1 MQNPEQMGRPSRR
14 EEMPGRTP
22 RYRDESAVY
31 YWTAKS
37 GGTAETPPRI
47 GEGFIFIYK
56 GAESM
61 KRVFSGVQPSGEL
74 TLGNYL
80 GALMY
85 FARVQEEFDCYFC
98 VVDLHALT
106 VPQEPL
112 ILRENLRRTAALFLA
127 AGIDPD
133 KATVFVQSRVSAH
146 AELAWLLQC
155 LTGFGELGRMTQFKE
170 KSQGKESFS
179 AGLYTYPTLMA
190 ADILLY
196 DADYVPVGEDQKQH
210 LELARDLA
218 QRFNRR
224 YGELL
229 VVPEPMIGKIGA
241 RIMALDDPEAKMS
254 KSSESPASYI
264 SMLDSP
270 GDIRKKFKR
279 AVTDPGTEVRYDPPS
294 KPGVSN
300 LLSILSLSGG
310 QSIPQLEAYFVG
322 QGYGAL
328 KEATAEAVIELLR
341 PIQERYQEIMAN
353 GGLEEIL
360 DQGAAKAAAVAAPT
374 LYRVQQAMGL

>member
-1 MQNPEQMGRPSRR
+1 
-14 EEMPGRTP
+14 
-22 RYRDESAVY
+22 
-31 YWTAKS
+31 
-37 GGTAETPPRI
+37 
-47 GEGFIFIYK
+47 
-56 GAESM
+56 M
-61 KRVFSGVQPSGEL
+61 KRVFSGVQPSGVL

-80 GALMY
+80 GAIKH
-85 FARVQEEFDCYFC
+85 FVRVQNECDCFFC

-112 ILRENLRRTAALFLA
+112 ELRQNVRQTAALFLA
-127 AGIDPD
+127 AGIDPA
-133 KATVFVQSRVSAH
+133 KATIFVQSRVSAH
-146 AELAWLLQC
+146 AELGWLLQC

-224 YGELL
+224 FGELL
-229 VVPEPMIGKIGA
+229 VVPEPMIGKVGA

-254 KSSESPASYI
+254 KSSPTPASYI

-270 GDIRKKFKR
+270 EAITKKFKR
-279 AVTDPGTEVRYDPPS
+279 AVTDPGTEVRYDPET
-294 KPGVSN
+294 KAGVSN
-300 LLSILSLSGG
+300 LLSILSLCSGKT
-310 QSIPQLEAYFVG
+310 IPQLEAEFVG
-322 QGYGAL
+322 KGYGHL
-328 KEATAEAVIELLR
+328 KIATAEAVIAELA
-341 PIQERYQEIMAN
+341 PIQQRYREIMAN
-353 GGLEEIL
+353 GGLDEIL
-360 DQGAAKAAAVAAPT
+360 DQGSKKAAGIAAPT
-374 LYRVQQAMGL
+374 LFRVQQAMGL